1 MTGPKLNDGV
11 GMLDGQISTRASARY
26 LRGSASKARA
36 VLDLIR
42 GLDVRRAD
50 EVLQFTDRAAAD
62 DVRKVLASAVANA
75 VHNDSQDVEELF
87 VVACYADEGPTLK
100 RFRPRARG
108 RASRLQKRTCHI
120 TVIVARMSDERLEIV
135 HARHASGPAAR
146 RAGTSAQARRERVA
160 RSRARAEGLRTGE
173 TVEGAD
179 ETDAVEVADDTV
191 AEAAPDVDVDVD
203 VAEPSDDAQEP
214 VSDETTESDTSADAD
229 ESEESASAATTDEAT
244 AADAEEV
251 VLPAGAVA
259 PPEDGSIPEGYPIKG
274 NANSMKYHEP
284 GGRYYDITIA
294 EVFFD
299 TVENAEAAGY
309 EAPAGAKPAEGS
321 ANDEANAPRGQSE
334 AETEPAGEEE
344 SE

>member
-1 MTGPKLNDGV
+1 MVGPKLNDGATV
-11 GMLDGQISTRASARY
+11 LDGRVSTRATARY

-50 EVLQFTDRAAAD
+50 EVLQFTDRAAAA

-108 RASRLQKRTCHI
+108 RASRINKRTCHI

-135 HARHASGPAAR
+135 QARQASGPAAR

-160 RSRARAEGLRTGE
+160 RSRARAEGLRSGDAE
-173 TVEGAD
+173 
-179 ETDAVEVADDTV
+179 AVEVADEAEVADV
-191 AEAAPDVDVDVD
+191 AEAAPDDD
-203 VAEPSDDAQEP
+203 VAESAEDVQEFASDDATDSVASEDLGEVEES
-214 VSDETTESDTSADAD
+214 VSGETTETGRSAGQAD
-229 ESEESASAATTDEAT
+229 DV
-244 AADAEEV
+244 EV
-251 VLPAGAVA
+251 PTGAVVA
-259 PPEDGSIPEGYPIKG
+259 PEDGSIPEGYPIKG
-274 NANSMKYHEP
+274 NTNSMKYHEP

-294 EVFFD
+294 ELFFD
-299 TVENAEAAGY
+299 TPENAEAAGY
-309 EAPAGAKPAEGS
+309 EAPAGGRRR
-321 ANDEANAPRGQSE
+321 DRWRRGD
-334 AETEPAGEEE
+334 
-344 SE
+344 